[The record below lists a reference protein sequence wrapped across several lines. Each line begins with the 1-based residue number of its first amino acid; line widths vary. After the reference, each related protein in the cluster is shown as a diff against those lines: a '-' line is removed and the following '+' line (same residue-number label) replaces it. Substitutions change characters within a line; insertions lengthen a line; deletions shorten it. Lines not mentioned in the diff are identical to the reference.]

1 MTDMLDVVCDDTT
14 LLAAWGRIRDKDAE
28 DGHLT
33 AAVRSF
39 SRDALRNLQ
48 ELATAVRAQ
57 QWQPGPLH
65 MVDTIKTSGGT
76 RTLAVGSVADR
87 VLERAILTAITD
99 RVDAHL
105 MPWSFAYRR
114 GLSVA
119 AAHEALIA
127 LRDDGYRY
135 VARCDIEDCFD
146 EIPRTRALQALRRCL
161 SDDRVFDLVEALV
174 ERKEVGFGQ
183 RRDSGRG
190 LPQGSALSPLLC
202 NLYLDAFDR
211 RLAEEGWLALR
222 YADDIAIAAGTPDAA
237 EQALSSAAV
246 AVGELGLTLN
256 ERKSR
261 WRSFDEG
268 VEFLGKTITSRHRA
282 DAEVSD
288 RPTRRTVF
296 VLEQGSVVRAQGDR
310 LRVTQDKRT
319 VLRTSMSRVRQVVVE
334 GRVGLTTPF
343 LHRAAEYGIDV
354 VMLDDDHT
362 WVSRLEHPFGG
373 DPQARLQQYR
383 SCDDRDC
390 ALSIARGFVAGKT
403 MNMRTHLVRLRRSG
417 VTAEDLDEAVAGLAH
432 DHVRALDASGN
443 AALMGVEGAATRR
456 YFTALRGLLP
466 KEWGFEGRRHR
477 PPPDPVNAMLSYL
490 YTLLALEAVAAV
502 GAAGLDPQH
511 GFLHLPRRGRASLA
525 LDVMEEFRPLI
536 VDQVVMRLVLDGRV
550 HPSGFSAG
558 ADGGWRMHDDVRR
571 RLVSCYERRML
582 TLTTHPDTSGRLSYR
597 SALHAQSRHL
607 TDRVV
612 GRVLQYRPLP
622 WR

>member
-1 MTDMLDVVCDDTT
+1 MTEMLDVICDDAT
-14 LLAAWGRIRDKDAE
+14 LLAAWSRLQAKDAE

-33 AAVRSF
+33 SAVREF
-39 SRDALRNLQ
+39 SRDALCNLQ
-48 ELATAVRAQ
+48 ALATAVRTQ
-57 QWQPGPLH
+57 QWQPGPLY
-65 MVDTIKTSGGT
+65 MVDTVKTSGGT

-87 VLERAILTAITD
+87 VLERAILLAITD

-114 GLSVA
+114 GLGVG
-119 AAHEALIA
+119 AAHDALIA

-135 VARCDIEDCFD
+135 IARCDIEDCFD
-146 EIPRTRALQALRRCL
+146 EIPRTRALLALRRCI
-161 SDDRVFDLVEALV
+161 SDEKVLDLVEALL
-174 ERKEVGFGQ
+174 ERKEVGAGQ

-211 RLAEEGWLALR
+211 RLAEGGWLALR
-222 YADDIAIAAGTPDAA
+222 YADDIAIAAATPDDA
-237 EQALSSAAV
+237 EQALLAAAV
-246 AVGELGLTLN
+246 AVSELGLALN

-268 VEFLGKTITSRHRA
+268 VEFLGKRITSRHRA
-282 DAEVSD
+282 AADGSD
-288 RPTRRTVF
+288 RPARRTVF
-296 VLEQGSVVRAQGDR
+296 VVEQGSVVRAQGDR
-310 LRVTQDKRT
+310 LRVTQDRRT

-343 LHRAAEYGIDV
+343 MHRAAEYGIDV
-354 VMLDDDHT
+354 VILDDDHT

-373 DPQARLQQYR
+373 DPQTRLQQYR
-383 SCDDRDC
+383 SCDNRDD
-390 ALSIARGFVAGKT
+390 ALAIARGFVAGKT

-417 VTAEDLDEAVAGLAH
+417 LGTIELDEAVAGLAQ
-432 DHVRALDASGN
+432 DHLRALDARAN
-443 AALMGVEGAATRR
+443 AILMGVEGAATRR
-456 YFTALRGLLP
+456 YFSALRRLLP
-466 KEWGFEGRRHR
+466 EEWGFEGRRHR

-502 GAAGLDPQH
+502 AAAGLDPQH

-525 LDVMEEFRPLI
+525 LDLMEEFRPLI

-550 HPSGFSAG
+550 HPSGFSVS
-558 ADGGWRMHDDVRR
+558 ADGGWRMHDTVKR
-571 RLVSCYERRML
+571 RLLSSYERRML
-582 TLTTHPDTSGRLSYR
+582 TLTTHPDSSGRLSYR

-607 TDRVV
+607 TDRVLE
-612 GRVLQYRPLP
+612 RVLEYRPLP